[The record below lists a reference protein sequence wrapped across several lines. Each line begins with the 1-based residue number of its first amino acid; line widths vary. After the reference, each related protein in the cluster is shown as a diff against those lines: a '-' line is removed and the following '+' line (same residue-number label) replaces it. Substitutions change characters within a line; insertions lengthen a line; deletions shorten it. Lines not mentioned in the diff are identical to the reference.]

1 MVAILAL
8 LVFTLTGCTVQPTDP
23 KTGEPIGDPVMA
35 TNPAD
40 IADAV
45 EQGSQAAQ
53 AVAPTFGP
61 WGVAVAALLGAA
73 TPIVVRK
80 LRKKKET
87 PAS

>member
-1 MVAILAL
+1 MGAILAL
-8 LVFTLTGCTVQPTDP
+8 LVFTLTGCTAQRMDP
-23 KTGEPIGDPVMA
+23 KTGEPIGEPVMV
-35 TNPAD
+35 TNPTD

-45 EQGSQAAQ
+45 EQGSAAAQ

-61 WGVAVAALLGAA
+61 WGMAVAALLGAA

-80 LRKKKET
+80 LRKKKT